1 MSKEIVGILL
11 LALAGFLAGGVY
23 STYKTAKVM
32 AGVLLVATLLAL
44 GGGILW
50 FVS

>member
-1 MSKEIVGILL
+1 VSKEIVGILL

-23 STYKTAKVM
+23 STYKTAKFL

-44 GGGILW
+44 GGAIAW
-50 FVS
+50 FVG